1 MLNIN
6 GNLVQI
12 SGTPQATTTT
22 NTQPAAAAVTSP
34 ATQTVVPQTLTTAAP
49 NQLAMANGNLVMVR
63 NATDVRNTINIS
75 KKKTKIL
82 TFFH

>member
-12 SGTPQATTTT
+12 QGAPQATVS
-22 NTQPAAAAVTSP
+22 TQPQSP
-34 ATQTVVPQTLTTAAP
+34 TTQTVVQPTITNTSP

-63 NATDVRNTINIS
+63 NNMSDVSNI
-75 KKKTKIL
+75 IL
-82 TFFH
+82 LKNEI